1 MQLSKG
7 WRYDMVTEGEWE
19 GRGFLSALHT
29 RKGNDLSPLAE
40 IYVILGG
47 AYWRV
52 GASDEAIQSFEKAI
66 EISPKYAEAY
76 LLKGLLHRER
86 GESDDAHEDI
96 YWAISLNP
104 DFYIEIFE
112 PIMQAERES
121 EALWDDLRS
130 QPEFDAMLQNLEKD
144 L

>member
-52 GASDEAIQSFEKAI
+52 GASDEKAIQSFEKAI
-66 EISPKYAEAY
+66 EIRKRLKDAHEAY
-76 LLKGLLHRER
+76 GLLKGLLASRER
-86 GESDDAHEDI
+86 GESKDEFRARGHFGTGK
-96 YWAISLNP
+96 P
-104 DFYIEIFE
+104 T
-112 PIMQAERES
+112 M
-121 EALWDDLRS
+121 LRRFPS
-130 QPEFDAMLQNLEKD
+130 IPTST
-144 L
+144 